1 MQVLGFHSE
10 RGFLLIKIVNFYLN
24 TILAFK
30 THANKNGAL
39 TSSWGLYLLME
50 DMSSKLRIKLD
61 F

>member
-39 TSSWGLYLLME
+39 TSSWGIY
-50 DMSSKLRIKLD
+50 DGGHVK
-61 F
+61 